1 MENTQNTQN
10 IHKALICQTE
20 TFTSDLCLN
29 GPIQADIWVRTTNTE
44 AAVAVAVVPG
54 RAMRVPVVP
63 VVPTSALN

>member
-1 MENTQNTQN
+1 VENTQNTQN

-44 AAVAVAVVPG
+44 AAVAVVPG
-54 RAMRVPVVP
+54 RAGPCGCRWCRP
-63 VVPTSALN
+63 AR